1 MNSTLYGVGWQG
13 SRDKLA
19 ANWDGISSVTG
30 LEPFGITRVCPL
42 KVIQARLGHAD
53 VRMTWYIE
61 CVPAEELRG
70 AETASRVVQQ
80 LLKQS
85 VCGVKSLEMSSQMP
99 S

>member
-1 MNSTLYGVGWQG
+1 MWAGKG
-13 SRDKLA
+13 RE
-19 ANWDGISSVTG
+19 ANWLLTG
-30 LEPFGITRVCPL
+30 MASPPSLAGTFWYYQGVPL

-85 VCGVKSLEMSSQMP
+85 ACGVKSLEMSSQMP